1 MVLQMNLDIEVMVE
15 DSFTI
20 RQQIFK
26 VDGRQVM
33 ALIQMVIIHLILCH
47 GVMSAKVIL
56 LNV

>member
-1 MVLQMNLDIEVMVE
+1 MVLEMNLDIEVMVE

-33 ALIQMVIIHLILCH
+33 ALIQMVIIHLVL
-47 GVMSAKVIL
+47 
-56 LNV
+56 